1 MQNKIKDEFI
11 STLSHE
17 IRTPL
22 TSIKGFSKTI
32 LDNWDALDDNSKKKF
47 LNIIKEQSDRLINL
61 VENVLNVAKAEDEV
75 EIVLKEI
82 NLSALINNVIEIVKI
97 NYKNKNFIIKT
108 GKIQNSIADKD
119 KLEQV
124 ILNIV
129 ENACKYSKEENNIE
143 IKTETKCD
151 YNVVS
156 VKNYGSSISKDET
169 NKVFEKFYRV
179 DNYLTSS
186 TQGSGLGLYIAKNL
200 IEKMNGKIEI
210 NSSVEENFTEFLIYI
225 PVFDFETMTKKIKET
240 GGKNV

>member
-1 MQNKIKDEFI
+1 M
-11 STLSHE
+11 
-17 IRTPL
+17 
-22 TSIKGFSKTI
+22 
-32 LDNWDALDDNSKKKF
+32 
-47 LNIIKEQSDRLINL
+47 
-61 VENVLNVAKAEDEV
+61 
-75 EIVLKEI
+75 
-82 NLSALINNVIEIVKI
+82 KI

>member
-82 NLSALINNVIEIVKI
+82 NLPALINNVIEIVKI